1 MSLIDVIDTICRR
14 LIDVRDMIYRR
25 FDEKIFKECAEAAKE
40 IIKEILDIIKKRGG
54 EITLD
59 ELLEEFNK
67 KIDEAKKRKIMPNAD
82 YIEIEIGPFKIRFKR
97 CRV

>member
-1 MSLIDVIDTICRR
+1 MSLIDAIIN
-14 LIDVRDMIYRR
+14 IIYRR
-25 FDEKIFKECAEAAKE
+25 FDEEIFKECAKAAKE
-40 IIKEILDIIKKRGG
+40 ISEKILDIIKKRGR

-82 YIEIEIGPFKIRFKR
+82 YIEMVIGPFKIRFKR

>member
-40 IIKEILDIIKKRGG
+40 K
-54 EITLD
+54 ITLD